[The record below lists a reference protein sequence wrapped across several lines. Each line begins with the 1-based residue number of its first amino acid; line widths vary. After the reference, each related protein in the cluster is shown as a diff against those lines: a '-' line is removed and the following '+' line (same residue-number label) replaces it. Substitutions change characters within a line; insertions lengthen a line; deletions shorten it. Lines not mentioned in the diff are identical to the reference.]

1 MASRKTE
8 REAKRL
14 LLTMSPV
21 CARGRIL
28 QVAFH
33 PCIVKVVPERFF
45 RMASTAA
52 TSSSACSVVRL
63 SLARG
68 CCGCCSS
75 VFVAAN
81 GRSCSISSSSS
92 LTASEACVSSNDSAG
107 SFSGSSAIETSE
119 SAAVTTRAAI
129 SLHTTTALALRPSAP
144 TGRSGSSLW
153 LRLIH
158 VATSI
163 GCSSIAPTAAAVRA
177 PDRGSARR
185 ERDGR
190 RAGGLW
196 GKRPPSPSY
205 LSLPESCGGAFM
217 AAGSRKPP
225 PEPPKTGWAFYSSIS
240 PRGRILLGLL
250 GMTFSSIGIWAT
262 NNHER
267 AVRAND
273 AMNGTKRI

>member
-190 RAGGLW
+190 RGG
-196 GKRPPSPSY
+196 GP
-205 LSLPESCGGAFM
+205 GG
-217 AAGSRKPP
+217 
-225 PEPPKTGWAFYSSIS
+225 
-240 PRGRILLGLL
+240 RGRLHLHIFLCQ
-250 GMTFSSIGIWAT
+250 
-262 NNHER
+262 R
-267 AVRAND
+267 AVEVRSWRQAAESRHQSHQRRAGRSIRPSLLEVEFCS
-273 AMNGTKRI
+273 ACSE

>member
-190 RAGGLW
+190 RAGGLGEEAAFTFISFSARELW
-196 GKRPPSPSY
+196 RCVHGGRQQKAATRATKDGLGILFVHLSSRSNSARPARNDILVY
-205 LSLPESCGGAFM
+205 WHLGDEQ
-217 AAGSRKPP
+217 SRK
-225 PEPPKTGWAFYSSIS
+225 S
-240 PRGRILLGLL
+240 
-250 GMTFSSIGIWAT
+250 
-262 NNHER
+262 R
-267 AVRAND
+267 AS
-273 AMNGTKRI
+273 K